1 MFTIGRKTLVITDGK
16 MYVKGFKLD
25 RDKLAKLA
33 AHYSGDV
40 GDIDFY
46 IPVLIH
52 QLNRDSYKYVGCAY
66 EHEPDPRDGQR
77 RLTLVIVLEQGTDK
91 EELERMELKYPT
103 DASIELALPHV
114 LQGPDVWELR

>member
-1 MFTIGRKTLVITDGK
+1 MKD
-16 MYVKGFKLD
+16 FKLD

-33 AHYSGDV
+33 TRYSGDD
-40 GDIDFY
+40 GDIDSY

-66 EHEPDPRDGQR
+66 EHEPDPQDGQR

-91 EELERMELKYPT
+91 EELERRELKYPT
-103 DASIELALPHV
+103 DASIECALLHV

>member
-1 MFTIGRKTLVITDGK
+1 MTDGK
-16 MYVKGFKLD
+16 MYVKDFKLD
-25 RDKLAKLA
+25 RDKLAKSA
-33 AHYSGDV
+33 TRYSGDD
-40 GDIDFY
+40 GDVDSY

-66 EHEPDPRDGQR
+66 EDEPDPRGGQR
-77 RLTLVIVLEQGTDK
+77 CPTLVIVLEQGTDK

-103 DASIELALPHV
+103 DASIEWALPHV

>member
-1 MFTIGRKTLVITDGK
+1 MLTISRSALVMDGK

-25 RDKLAKLA
+25 RNKLAKLA
-33 AHYSGDV
+33 ARYSGDD
-40 GDIDFY
+40 GDVDSY

-77 RLTLVIVLEQGTDK
+77 HLTLVIVLEQGMDK
-91 EELERMELKYPT
+91 EELERRELKHPI
-103 DASIELALPHV
+103 DSSIEWALPHV
-114 LQGPDVWELR
+114 LEGPDVWELR